1 MKNLREKKAFVGICC
16 RVFVLVALG
25 LCSVTNLWASSI
37 SASPQRVTINLKDAA
52 IKQVFAEIRKQTTYN
67 FVYSDD
73 QMDKLEH
80 VTVDVKN
87 ETVENVLNKVLTGT
101 PYTYTVEGNAIA
113 IVAREK
119 AGEKVKETKV
129 AGKVVD
135 KDGLP
140 LPGVSVLIK
149 GTTLG
154 VATDID
160 GKYTLS
166 FVAQPNI
173 VLVFSFVG
181 MQTKEVT

>member
-1 MKNLREKKAFVGICC
+1 M
-16 RVFVLVALG
+16 
-25 LCSVTNLWASSI
+25 
-37 SASPQRVTINLKDAA
+37 
-52 IKQVFAEIRKQTTYN
+52 
-67 FVYSDD
+67 YSDD

-173 VLVFSFVG
+173 VFVFSFVG
-181 MQTKEVT
+181 MQTKDLSGHWRQWHIRIG